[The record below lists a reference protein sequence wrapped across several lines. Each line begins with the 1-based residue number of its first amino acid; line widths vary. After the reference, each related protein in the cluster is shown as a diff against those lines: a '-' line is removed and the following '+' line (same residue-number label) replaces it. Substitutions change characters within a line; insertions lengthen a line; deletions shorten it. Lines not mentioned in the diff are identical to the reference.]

1 MAQSSTVE
9 LTGVMTA
16 KPASPSFGSCSAQE
30 LLPVSFCA
38 TYGSAKGGGIS
49 IASTDVAPFSLP
61 FEGITK
67 GRVFAMR
74 LMSGATMKMLITTAL
89 GIATLPCSD
98 EFVLHNPN
106 PGDEFTAIKLV
117 GTGDIVYAL
126 VGDVS

>member
-1 MAQSSTVE
+1 MAQSSTVN
-9 LTGVMTA
+9 LTGVLTSQ
-16 KPASPSFGSCSAQE
+16 PASPSFFSCSAQE

-49 IASTDVAPFSLP
+49 VASTDSVPFSLP

-67 GRVFAMR
+67 ARVFAMR
-74 LMSGATMKMLITTAL
+74 LMSGATMKLKITTAL
-89 GIATLPCSD
+89 GVATLPCSD

-106 PGDEFTAIKLV
+106 PGDEILSIQLI
-117 GTGDIVYAL
+117 GTGDILYAL